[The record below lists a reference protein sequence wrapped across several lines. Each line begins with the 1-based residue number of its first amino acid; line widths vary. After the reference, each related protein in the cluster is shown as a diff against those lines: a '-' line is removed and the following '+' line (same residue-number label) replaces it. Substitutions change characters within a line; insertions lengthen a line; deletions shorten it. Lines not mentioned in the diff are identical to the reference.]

1 MTGAVKKLQREVN
14 AKASTSLFLYPST
27 AAIQIMYKVLALIIN
42 QLVNIAEIFENAQ
55 RAFERLGK
63 GSSPK
68 VLQPV
73 TSLSAKGTDN
83 H

>member
-1 MTGAVKKLQREVN
+1 MIKK
-14 AKASTSLFLYPST
+14 PST

-55 RAFERLGK
+55 RAFELLNK
-63 GSSPK
+63 GCSLK

>member
-1 MTGAVKKLQREVN
+1 
-14 AKASTSLFLYPST
+14 
-27 AAIQIMYKVLALIIN
+27 MYKVLALIIN

-55 RAFERLGK
+55 RAFELLGK
-63 GSSPK
+63 GCSLK

-83 H
+83 HLLNINYKVPLNTITAISE